1 MDVYKSKSS
10 DLLFKIETLIFVT
23 FDDNPEEDLTW
34 HIDRLYPFR
43 WGKKFSRL
51 QKERFLLP
59 NTETSIFAH

>member
-34 HIDRLYPFR
+34 HIDRLYPFPQ
-43 WGKKFSRL
+43 GEKVF
-51 QKERFLLP
+51 
-59 NTETSIFAH
+59 